1 MTDAEDLFA
10 RHYRDVFRFLSHMT
24 GRLDVAE
31 DLVQDVFVR
40 VVRALQNG
48 GPIGH
53 ERGWIFCIA
62 RNLLADRH
70 RDGRRRPE
78 TVAPQESSAK
88 ESQSLAYDLRQSLE
102 QLPEE
107 DREIFLLKEVG
118 GLTYQEISEICRCT
132 IEAVRARLYRT
143 RIALRAM
150 MTPAA
155 GSRR

>member
-1 MTDAEDLFA
+1 MTNAEDLFA

-24 GRLDVAE
+24 GRPDIAE

-40 VVRALQNG
+40 VVCALKNG
-48 GPIGH
+48 GPVGH

-62 RNLLADRH
+62 RNLLADRR
-70 RDGRRRPE
+70 RDSQRRPE
-78 TVAPQESSAK
+78 TVAPQESAAK
-88 ESQSLAYDLRQSLE
+88 GSQGLAFDLRQSLE
-102 QLPEE
+102 RLPEE

-118 GLTYQEISEICRCT
+118 GLTYQEIAEGCRCT

-150 MTPAA
+150 MTSAA
-155 GSRR
+155 PGRR